1 MGGGRTGQLKERI
14 RNRKDFCEIRASPVT
29 AGLEQKPPSF
39 PIMISKGIMD
49 TSLERIRAKIAE
61 LEAKL
66 ADLRIAERELLA
78 LEKLP
83 ARKTR
88 TVLGPKTKHKPQPS
102 DQAEAHQTI
111 GAAIA
116 DILGQHGALSS
127 AEIADHIRA
136 TGRDINNRAVSFT
149 LQALK
154 KRGFVKSAD
163 GKWAPPKVRSRQTR
177 T

>member
-1 MGGGRTGQLKERI
+1 
-14 RNRKDFCEIRASPVT
+14 
-29 AGLEQKPPSF
+29 
-39 PIMISKGIMD
+39 MISKGIMD

-88 TVLGPKTKHKPQPS
+88 TVLGPN
-102 DQAEAHQTI
+102 QAEAHQTI

-136 TGRDINNRAVSFT
+136 TGRDINNRAVSFS

>member
-88 TVLGPKTKHKPQPS
+88 TMLGPKAKHKPQPS

-136 TGRDINNRAVSFT
+136 TGRDMHN
-149 LQALK
+149 
-154 KRGFVKSAD
+154 
-163 GKWAPPKVRSRQTR
+163 
-177 T
+177 

>member
-1 MGGGRTGQLKERI
+1 MSFEHRPSEYKHASHLI
-14 RNRKDFCEIRASPVT
+14 R
-29 AGLEQKPPSF
+29 
-39 PIMISKGIMD
+39 ISKGIMD
-49 TSLERIRAKIAE
+49 SSLERIRAKIAE

-88 TVLGPKTKHKPQPS
+88 TVPGPKPKRKP
-102 DQAEAHQTI
+102 EASNQKEARHTI
-111 GAAIA
+111 GRAIA
-116 DILGQHGALSS
+116 DMLGEHGTLSS

-136 TGRDINNRAVSFT
+136 TGRDINNRAVSFS

-154 KRGFVKSAD
+154 KRGLVKSAN
-163 GKWAPPKVRSRQTR
+163 GKWALQKVRSRR
-177 T
+177 ALP